1 MFHLEYYSGSNELDL
16 KIPLTNKGNKP
27 YERRKDL
34 LDPLELL
41 KEGYRNTF
49 GTAPH

>member
-1 MFHLEYYSGSNELDL
+1 MLHLEYYSGTSGLDL
-16 KIPLTNKGNKP
+16 KSSLSNKANKP

-49 GTAPH
+49 RTEPQ